1 MDWKIFC
8 GIALLILIVVVGL
21 VRNKANAQQ
30 TPSDQKNP
38 STVFVPTPEG
48 KEMSTYL
55 GLRNQA
61 LTGSSAKMGQPI
73 TGPNEPWAVLMDQPA
88 GDRTATIVSYADG
101 TASIYIS
108 NGGGYLGGSQ
118 VYPAIREAAE
128 KML

>member
-48 KEMSTYL
+48 KEMSAYL
-55 GLRNQA
+55 GLRNLA
-61 LTGSSAKMGQPI
+61 LNRSPENMGQ
-73 TGPNEPWAVLMDQPA
+73 TSEPWAVLMDLSV
-88 GDRTATIVSYADG
+88 GIHTATVISYADG

-118 VYPAIREAAE
+118 SYPA
-128 KML
+128 